1 MLDRRL
7 LPLIETLTRSDLDWL
22 ALEVI
27 NGALA
32 GRAPNEPSEAII
44 AARSVAFRQ
53 KQDAG
58 LQEFTSATEQPGQP
72 FSWQEQIEWAVKHV
86 LERISQ
92 VISMMSASA
101 ERLNAIVEEGADV
114 IERPKTILVLAE
126 ADASSKVSVEEL
138 TAAAEAFASLQGLF
152 ESGQTRCVVEL
163 RNDTR
168 SGDGAGQH
176 CGKRRYSSQCEG
188 RRSRIRTLHHDRYSD
203 GAETTR
209 LHRMGA
215 KVRWQPHCSGGQRPS
230 LRAARR
236 GAHGCSRCSAG
247 QK

>member
-58 LQEFTSATEQPGQP
+58 VQEFTSATEQPGQP

-92 VISMMSASA
+92 G
-101 ERLNAIVEEGADV
+101 NFHDV
-114 IERPKTILVLAE
+114 GI
-126 ADASSKVSVEEL
+126 
-138 TAAAEAFASLQGLF
+138 
-152 ESGQTRCVVEL
+152 
-163 RNDTR
+163 
-168 SGDGAGQH
+168 
-176 CGKRRYSSQCEG
+176 CGKAGRDRR
-188 RRSRIRTLHHDRYSD
+188 RRSRCD
-203 GAETTR
+203 
-209 LHRMGA
+209 
-215 KVRWQPHCSGGQRPS
+215 
-230 LRAARR
+230 
-236 GAHGCSRCSAG
+236 
-247 QK
+247 

>member
-32 GRAPNEPSEAII
+32 GRAPTEPSEAII

-101 ERLNAIVEEGADV
+101 ERLDAIVEEGADV

-126 ADASSKVSVEEL
+126 ADRSSKVSVEEL
-138 TAAAEAFASLQGLF
+138 TAAAEAFASLQGA
-152 ESGQTRCVVEL
+152 L
-163 RNDTR
+163 REWADQMR
-168 SGDGAGQH
+168 SGA
-176 CGKRRYSSQCEG
+176 
-188 RRSRIRTLHHDRYSD
+188 
-203 GAETTR
+203 
-209 LHRMGA
+209 A
-215 KVRWQPHCSGGQRPS
+215 K
-230 LRAARR
+230 
-236 GAHGCSRCSAG
+236 
-247 QK
+247 